1 MYVCVRE
8 SARERE
14 RETHDT
20 NTHTHTHTHTHIR
33 SGLEDNDT
41 EVRDPKTTHHNNEQ
55 GDEHG
60 EEEVEATVRTVTNS
74 QSPLHSGFV

>member
-1 MYVCVRE
+1 M
-8 SARERE
+8 
-14 RETHDT
+14 D
-20 NTHTHTHTHTHIR
+20 IR

-55 GDEHG
+55 GDEQG